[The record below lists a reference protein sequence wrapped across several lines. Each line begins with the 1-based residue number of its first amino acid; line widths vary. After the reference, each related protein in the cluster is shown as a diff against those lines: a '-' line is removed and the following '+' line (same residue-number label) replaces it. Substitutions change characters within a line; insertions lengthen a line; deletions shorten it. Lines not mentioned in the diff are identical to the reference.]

1 MISEFPDLSETYFGS
16 IKRNQATEMT
26 SETDPNQFFNI
37 TEETYQEWVESL
49 QSTDMSQEELREKY
63 FAEVVYPMLMKLY
76 SAWSANTISD
86 EMFNYYFEDCKFY
99 LLTSSRKSADEIL
112 NDLVEKLASL
122 SK

>member
-76 SAWSANTISD
+76 SAVFG
-86 EMFNYYFEDCKFY
+86 MVC
-99 LLTSSRKSADEIL
+99 
-112 NDLVEKLASL
+112 
-122 SK
+122 